1 MNKLLLVLML
11 IIAMPMLTLCQE
23 NKQPHENKENK
34 EASNQ
39 NEEFEKLG
47 LTTYYM
53 GFLYK
58 GAKWTPEVT
67 PETQEIQKAHLANI
81 QRLAKDGK
89 IVLAG
94 PFLDDGEL
102 RGIFLFKVSSIE
114 EAKELANT
122 DPAVKAGRLKIEIK
136 PWLSAKGI
144 RADQPSQ

>member
-1 MNKLLLVLML
+1 ML

>member
-1 MNKLLLVLML
+1 
-11 IIAMPMLTLCQE
+11 MLTLCQE